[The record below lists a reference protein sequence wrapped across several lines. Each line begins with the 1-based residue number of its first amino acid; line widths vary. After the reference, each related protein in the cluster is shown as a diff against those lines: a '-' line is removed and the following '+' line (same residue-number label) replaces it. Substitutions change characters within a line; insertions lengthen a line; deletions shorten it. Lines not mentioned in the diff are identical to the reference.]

1 MNIYIGPAAVF
12 SSKQYSKFFF
22 FFSCNFCA
30 ARIVGGKNIKKR
42 KEKKTKTCYQTKQN
56 VTAAVQYD
64 RELWQPTQP
73 NNFGTECKKNRG
85 EKREKCT
92 HKTFRNL
99 NRSLMQRA
107 KIVILT
113 KAQSVLYS
121 LRPGLTLHVGE
132 NIPLEMVLLNS
143 YKDKL

>member
-1 MNIYIGPAAVF
+1 
-12 SSKQYSKFFF
+12 
-22 FFSCNFCA
+22 
-30 ARIVGGKNIKKR
+30 
-42 KEKKTKTCYQTKQN
+42 
-56 VTAAVQYD
+56 
-64 RELWQPTQP
+64 
-73 NNFGTECKKNRG
+73 
-85 EKREKCT
+85 
-92 HKTFRNL
+92 
-99 NRSLMQRA
+99 MQRA